1 MSLTYFIQKD
11 CVQMLLD
18 SSYNHE
24 NNEKGKDINMQLKP
38 CLYTQTNVMTF
49 IDNQLKSREE
59 KWLLH
64 STSMHWSIKWCIKK
78 QFHKKWL
85 TLCLSHCMFVYVF
98 NQN

>member
-18 SSYNHE
+18 SLYNHE

-38 CLYTQTNVMTF
+38 FLYTQTNLMTF
-49 IDNQLKSREE
+49 IDNQLNSREE

-64 STSMHWSIKWCIKK
+64 STSMH
-78 QFHKKWL
+78 
-85 TLCLSHCMFVYVF
+85 
-98 NQN
+98 

>member
-1 MSLTYFIQKD
+1 MMSLTYFIQKD

-49 IDNQLKSREE
+49 IDNQLSYVCGSLTR
-59 KWLLH
+59 LFIL
-64 STSMHWSIKWCIKK
+64 
-78 QFHKKWL
+78 FH
-85 TLCLSHCMFVYVF
+85 
-98 NQN
+98 

>member
-1 MSLTYFIQKD
+1 MMSLTYFIQKD

-24 NNEKGKDINMQLKP
+24 NNEKGKDINMQLKT

-64 STSMHWSIKWCIKK
+64 STSMH
-78 QFHKKWL
+78 
-85 TLCLSHCMFVYVF
+85 
-98 NQN
+98 